1 VRALRVRRALDP
13 EDPGSGRVSR
23 GTLLRISY
31 ALLTLS
37 VLLLDQATK
46 AMVVSRVALYSSVPV
61 IPGLFHITLVT
72 NRGALFGWFHDL
84 SDPYRGALFT
94 IVPVL
99 AIILML
105 VFQYRTTIGDLITQS
120 GLALIL
126 GGAIGNL
133 VDRLRLGH
141 VIDFLDVFV
150 GEHHWPAFNVAD
162 SCICVGVAFL
172 ILDLLARSGHR
183 QTVLPP
189 EA

>member
-1 VRALRVRRALDP
+1 VRALHGGRAFDP
-13 EDPGSGRVSR
+13 EDPGGGSVSR
-23 GTLLRISY
+23 GTLLRLSY
-31 ALLTLS
+31 ALLALS
-37 VLLLDQATK
+37 ALLLDQTTK
-46 AMVVSRVALYSSVPV
+46 ALVVSRVALYASVPV

-72 NRGALFGWFHDL
+72 NRGALFGWLHSL

-99 AIILML
+99 AIVLML
-105 VFQYRTTIGDLITQS
+105 VFQYRTTIHDVITQS

-133 VDRLRLGH
+133 VDRLRLGY
-141 VIDFLDVFV
+141 VVDFLDLFV
-150 GEHHWPAFNVAD
+150 GDHHWPAFNVAD

-183 QTVLPP
+183 QPALPP